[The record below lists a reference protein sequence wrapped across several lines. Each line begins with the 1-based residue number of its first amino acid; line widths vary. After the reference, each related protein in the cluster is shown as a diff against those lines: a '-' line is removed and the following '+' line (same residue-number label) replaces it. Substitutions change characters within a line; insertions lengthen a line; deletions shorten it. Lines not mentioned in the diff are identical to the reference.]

1 MKRARVIIKEI
12 AITKQGEIR
21 NFQIKLPKNVK
32 RIIAVETDVLML
44 SALDIPIPAAV
55 GVGLPLPGGEA
66 QAHYLR
72 WTAKTNP
79 VLGKLKL
86 QSMERAN
93 IFFEAWLHFMYYDG
107 GMDERGR
114 IFPVSPYTLNA
125 NWYPKKVFAPLETTI
140 VKGFYEDNIGKRLAT
155 DLNYTIKVFV
165 WVETQQDADGVLFD
179 FQNEESE
186 TKSSEEIK

>member
-1 MKRARVIIKEI
+1 MNRARVIIKEI
-12 AITKQGEIR
+12 AITKQGEIK

-32 RIIAVETDVLML
+32 RIIAVETDVLIL
-44 SALDIPIPAAV
+44 SVLDILIPADA
-55 GVGLPLPGGEA
+55 GVGAPAPGGEA

-72 WTAKTNP
+72 WTAQKNP

-93 IFFEAWLHFMYYDG
+93 IFFEAWLHFMSYDG
-107 GMDERGR
+107 GMDDRGR

-140 VKGFYEDNIGKRLAT
+140 VKGFYEDNIGKRLAA
-155 DLNYTIKVFV
+155 DLSYTIKVFV
-165 WVETQQDADGVLFD
+165 WVETQEDSDGVMFD
-179 FQNEESE
+179 FQNEDSE
-186 TKSSEEIK
+186 TKNSELIK